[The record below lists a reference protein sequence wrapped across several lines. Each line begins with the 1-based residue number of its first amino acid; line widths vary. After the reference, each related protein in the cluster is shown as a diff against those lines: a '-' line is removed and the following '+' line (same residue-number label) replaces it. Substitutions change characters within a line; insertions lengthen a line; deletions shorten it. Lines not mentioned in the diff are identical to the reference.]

1 MAEKPYV
8 MGVYEPESNILHTWH
23 PNPIVLDD
31 PFTVEHFF
39 REVRRLIEAC
49 PEPPYNLV
57 NYAGLT
63 ISPEM
68 MGAYQAQLKIFRPM
82 VRGVFRYGIAPGV
95 GGTLTGVTVRLA
107 NRTEANIFPDEATA
121 REAIR
126 KVRAAEGR

>member
-1 MAEKPYV
+1 MSEQPYV
-8 MGVYEPESNILHTWH
+8 LGVYERENNILHTWH

-31 PFTVEHFF
+31 PFTIERFF

-57 NYAGLT
+57 NYAGLS

-68 MGAYQAQLKIFRPM
+68 MGAYQAQLKTYRPM
-82 VRGVFRYGIAPGV
+82 LRGVFRYGIAEGV
-95 GGTLTGVTVRLA
+95 QGTLTGVTVRLA
-107 NRTEANIFPDEATA
+107 NKAEANIFPDEATA

-126 KVRAAEGR
+126 KARAAERR